1 MAAQKKLSI
10 SSSRKTATCGSLA
23 ENARRNSTAGA
34 LCDRSVPAPFLMHVP
49 GRHVDACRSS
59 ILPFGTVPAG
69 PPPPPQRKLR
79 TVRFN
84 LRNTDQFAFLDLPE
98 VRYWLLWHRR
108 VLIVN
113 AAAAMLDG
121 KVCSLN
127 MAARLLS
134 ATPSSLCVWLQRFRA
149 GGNEALKFKSPFAA
163 TGCRLSVY
171 LRV

>member
-1 MAAQKKLSI
+1 
-10 SSSRKTATCGSLA
+10 
-23 ENARRNSTAGA
+23 
-34 LCDRSVPAPFLMHVP
+34 
-49 GRHVDACRSS
+49 
-59 ILPFGTVPAG
+59 LPFGTVPAG